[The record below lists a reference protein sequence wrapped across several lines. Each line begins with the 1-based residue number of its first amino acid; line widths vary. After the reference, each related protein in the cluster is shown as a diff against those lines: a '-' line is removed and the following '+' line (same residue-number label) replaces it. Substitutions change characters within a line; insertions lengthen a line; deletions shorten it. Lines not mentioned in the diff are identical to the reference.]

1 MDSITPLEARV
12 RTLERS
18 LRHARLLTL
27 MLGLGIALIAG
38 AAMVPQEQDELTTG
52 RLVLTNGPDSSAVVL
67 LAGPESSL
75 VIQTPTGEEVLRIGG
90 PAARRIRR

>member
-12 RTLERS
+12 RTLETS

-38 AAMVPQEQDELTTG
+38 AAVVPQEQDELTTG
-52 RLVLTNGPDSSAVVL
+52 RLVLTNAPDSSAVVL

-90 PAARRIRR
+90 PAARRIGR